1 MDVTTTSQQTHE
13 YDLLA
18 QLALCGQNGVTDL
31 DLALFTQYVV
41 DLLQRYVPC
50 PWGLFVVVENGTVHT
65 QASWG
70 LSHEEEA
77 QLLQGNGSKS
87 YTDEQY
93 YLLRVGTEELGYLLL
108 ATNNEL
114 PGTFYNAL
122 AAQLS
127 LLLFTQRHSA
137 KRRQVAAP
145 IGAPPARRQV
155 DLKHLLVMSQQLS
168 TKVSLYEIFDTLV
181 GVVQNLVDCTGIQI
195 CTYDPSSQVL
205 SMVRQFGMYRTG
217 EWSGHTLTAWLVQ
230 ERHVLRLNDV
240 HHDHLP
246 GFDLQMTFSKAPA
259 IRSYLGLPFSV
270 DNELACTLELVSD
283 QPDVF
288 SAEHEQLLLIAG
300 FLATRVFVGT
310 QQTRQAEEQL
320 QLRIQQLRALQ
331 RVSSQL
337 TMTLYRDEILAFVL
351 EQALRATQASHGLIV
366 LRELDSSHDSI
377 WLQSYMIVTAAG
389 YNDADRD
396 HLLHRRIDERFMTI
410 RAALQRGEP
419 EVSTTLSG
427 AERAATRCVDAQT
440 ALSMPIFYEG
450 GVFGAVL
457 LLAPQSPAFDP
468 EVIEFMRA
476 LANQTALAIGNAQR
490 YTEQVNQLR
499 LLQQRESMLR
509 SVLEIGQA
517 LRADRSLGDLLEQ
530 IGYSVIETANFRSV
544 IFRLIDRENPEVLHV
559 VAGAGIPLNELDRI
573 AQTTCPI
580 AFVQRCQD
588 PRFRIGRSFFVPT
601 EVAPLVEQGFDVSAF
616 SYTGYDLS
624 RTVDVSAAT
633 VPDMID
639 LDTYDT
645 ELITRKDW
653 QPKDRLLVPLNSTDD
668 RLLGLM
674 EVSDPINRQRPTMRT
689 TELLEILADQAA
701 IAIENNYLLREARS
715 TAEQMTILFQ
725 VGVAAA
731 STVDLDILLKRVY
744 QQIVNYKGTPSYFF
758 VTSYL
763 PQRDQMRFELFME
776 HGKVVQRLHKTVV
789 PKTGMTGWII
799 DHRQPLL
806 IRDLN
811 VEQATLPVTPVFR
824 GKQEIRSWLGV
835 PLRIQ
840 NRVLGVLSVQEV
852 VPNAFSERDTQFFT
866 VLANQL
872 AIAIEN
878 LGLFQER
885 ERRLAELDVINQI
898 GSITSSTL
906 DLTQMLRQI
915 YDCLTAFLP
924 IDIFHAYIYHAVSN
938 EISLFLEGY
947 HGTHTIHTRSHPPVP
962 NSLVERIIQMR
973 QPLVFENLVA
983 EQLDAGLNPYPLVGS
998 IEIQPASWMG
1008 VPLLVGDGEVVG
1020 AIVIQNCLPDLYG
1033 ERELAFLNTVA
1044 NQIALGVHNARLFA
1058 ESEQQVLKLKLLNRV
1073 SSVAAATLEME
1084 RIHAAMIDAMV
1095 QVTGADQARMVLYDR
1110 QRGVASIVAEYQPT
1124 DIPASLTIPLVDN
1137 PVIDWLDQHLCPLMA
1152 FDAQVDP
1159 LFVRSHAVFRE
1170 LNIVSIALI
1179 PLIMGGEVIGCVGLD
1194 FVQQQTH
1201 LSPQN
1206 LELCQTIANQTV
1218 TAIENARLFAEAQ
1231 ANARALQVKVGELS
1245 TLLEAARI
1253 LSSLLRPDE
1262 VLQNLMDLVRR
1273 QLDVTTAALWSISS
1287 DNVLTPTAMD
1297 GIPAEVGYVM
1307 QVPIGMGMTGQV
1319 AATKMPLVI
1328 NDVEAYGHS
1337 LYPEFNRS
1345 HGLTSYMGVPVV
1357 SREQTIGV
1365 LSVMTTAHRTFSADE
1380 VRLLSGLAD
1389 QAAIALENA
1398 RLFQDR
1404 ERRISELMSI
1414 NKTSAAVTAT
1424 LNLDDLLLELHR
1436 GISEIID
1443 VSTSFVGL
1451 YDEQTHMLSYPI
1463 AYDRGSQVYLESMPL
1478 SHDLSGWVIRHHQ
1491 SLLLHSVEQVR
1502 TMGLDVERERIGGDS
1517 TGQSFLIVPI
1527 ISSDR
1532 VLGVI
1537 NIQSYEPHAFDED
1550 DLRFVHTI
1558 ANQAAVAINN
1568 ARLFS
1573 ERGRRIQELATF
1585 NEIGQALSATV
1596 SFEELTTLIY
1606 RQTSRLLDTTN
1617 FYMALLDE
1625 VHHEITFPLFY
1636 EEGQSRQIPPSRD
1649 DNSLTRY
1656 VIRTRETLLLQEP
1669 GLHAQLAALNI
1680 DPLDTERI
1688 PRAWLGVPMIVADKV
1703 VGVISIQDYEHE
1715 HAYGPEDI
1723 RLLATIASWAAIAIE
1738 NARLIAE
1745 SRQNVRELT
1754 ALYDVSVKL
1763 SGTLDAET
1771 IQHMVAQAA
1780 LDLLDVEVSAVVS
1793 YDTMGRILDPVLA
1806 YRTMPDTS
1814 WYQTVIHDHLTM
1826 QLLQTEQPLAISDL
1840 GQTDLRLVAEQCD
1853 IRGVLGVAL
1862 GTRDIRIGAIWV
1874 GTRMPHEWIDHQISL
1889 LLILANQAGQALKSA
1904 QLFDQ
1909 VSNLAADL
1917 ERRVVER
1924 TAALEAA
1931 NNQII
1936 QEKERLEVVHE
1947 ITLALT
1953 ETLDLTEIINRA
1965 LEMSSIYLGVSRGSI
1980 MLREQQ
1986 SGDLVCR
1993 AVLQDQG
2000 VVRSASQLITF
2011 TMGGGLAGWVM
2022 RNQEPAHIDDVRLDK
2037 RWIVEEGRADDVRS
2051 VVAVPLMTRDVTLG
2065 VLILTSPVIGYF
2077 TEGQVRLLGTIANE
2091 VAIAINNATLYGY
2104 ITEMASRLADLLEQ
2118 QREETSKSRAILQS
2132 VSEGVIVLD
2141 EDQRIAL
2148 FNPAAENVLGI
2159 PARDVLD
2166 RPMVLLMSHG
2176 QSDVKRKRARMI
2188 YQGLQEGLARAAEQK
2203 QGLYSMSLELSDPQQ
2218 TIAVNF
2224 APVIGPD
2231 ERRYGDVAVLRD
2243 VTREIEADRAKRE
2256 FISKVSHELRT
2267 PLTAIKGH
2275 VDLLLLG
2282 TLGTL
2287 NENQI
2292 SCLTVAKNNSNRL
2305 RDLIED
2311 ILDISRIE
2319 SGKIKLHFKQVDL
2332 RLVINDVVQSLQLET
2347 ERQQMTVKI
2356 EIEDRVPLVT
2366 ADQKRLT
2373 QVVFNLFSNAV
2384 KYTYAQGQIWIR
2396 VFLNPAN
2403 MVQVEVED
2411 TGVGMSPEQ
2420 CAKLFRPFYRADNPL
2435 RDAVGGTGLGLSIAK
2450 SLVEQHGGQ
2459 MWVTSAL
2466 GKGSTFSFIIPLE
2479 QPEIADT
2486 GDGDDV

>member
-1 MDVTTTSQQTHE
+1 MDVTTTSHQTHE
-13 YDLLA
+13 WDLLA

-50 PWGLFVVVENGTVHT
+50 PWGLFVVVENGTVQT

-77 QLLQGNGSKS
+77 QLLQDNGSKS
-87 YTDEQY
+87 YVDEQY
-93 YLLRVGTEELGYLLL
+93 YLLRVGAEEVGYLLL
-108 ATNNEL
+108 ATNNEV
-114 PGTFYNAL
+114 PTTFYNAL
-122 AAQLS
+122 AAQLG
-127 LLLFTQRHSA
+127 LLLFTQRHNA
-137 KRRQVAAP
+137 QRRQATTAIV
-145 IGAPPARRQV
+145 APPVRRQV
-155 DLKHLLVMSQQLS
+155 DLEQLVVMSQRLS
-168 TKVSLYEIFDTLV
+168 AKVSPNEIFDTLL
-181 GVVQNLVDCTGIQI
+181 VVTRNLVDCTGIQM
-195 CTYDPSSQVL
+195 CTYDPSSQAL
-205 SMVRQFGMYRTG
+205 SMVRQMGVYSTG
-217 EWSGHTLTAWLVQ
+217 EWSGHTLTTWLVR
-230 ERHVLRLNDV
+230 ERQVLRLDDV
-240 HHDHLP
+240 HHDHLR
-246 GFDLQMTFSKAPA
+246 GFDLQMVFSEMPA
-259 IRSYLGLPFSV
+259 IRSYLGFPFSV
-270 DNELACTLELVSD
+270 DAELAGTLELVSD
-283 QPDVF
+283 QAGAF
-288 SAEHEQLLLIAG
+288 STEQEQLLVIAG
-300 FLATRVFVGT
+300 LLAARAFVDT
-310 QQTRQAEEQL
+310 QRAEQAEDHL

-337 TMTLYRDEILAFVL
+337 TMTLYREEILDFVL
-351 EQALRATQASHGLIV
+351 EQALRVTQANHGLIV
-366 LRELDSSHDSI
+366 LHELNSAQNST
-377 WLQSYMIVTAAG
+377 WLQSYMIVTTAG
-389 YNDADRD
+389 YSEADREY
-396 HLLHRRIDERFMTI
+396 LLHHQIDERFITTL
-410 RAALQRGEP
+410 AALQRGEP
-419 EVSTTLSG
+419 KLSAIVSDV
-427 AERAATRCVDAQT
+427 ERDATRCIDAQA
-440 ALSMPIFYEG
+440 ALAMPIFYEG

-457 LLAPQSPAFDP
+457 LLAPQSPGFDH
-468 EVIEFMRA
+468 EVTEFVRA

-490 YTEQVNQLR
+490 YTDQVNQLR

-544 IFRLIDRENPEVLHV
+544 IFRLIDRENPDVLHA

-573 AQTTCPI
+573 AQATCPME
-580 AFVQRCQD
+580 FVQRCLD
-588 PRFRIGRSFFVPT
+588 PRFQIGRSFFVPT
-601 EVAPLVEQGFDVSAF
+601 EIAIVVERGFDVQPF
-616 SYTGYDLS
+616 SYAGYDLS
-624 RTVDVSAAT
+624 RTADVAAADGAT
-633 VPDMID
+633 MVD
-639 LDTYDT
+639 LDTYDA
-645 ELITRKDW
+645 EVITRKEW

-668 RLLGLM
+668 RLLGVM
-674 EVSDPINRQRPTMRT
+674 EVSDPINRQRPTLRT

-701 IAIENNYLLREARS
+701 LAIENNYLLREARS

-731 STVDLDILLKRVY
+731 STVDLDVLLQRVY
-744 QQIVNYKGTPSYFF
+744 QQIVSYKGMPSYFF
-758 VTSYL
+758 VISYL
-763 PQRDQMRFELFME
+763 PQREQMRFELFME
-776 HGKVVQRLHKTVV
+776 HGKVAQRLHKTIV

-799 DHRQPLL
+799 DHGQPLL
-806 IRDLN
+806 IRDLEA
-811 VEQATLPVTPVFR
+811 EQATLPVAPVFR

-898 GSITSSTL
+898 GNITSSTL
-906 DLTQMLRQI
+906 DLNQMLRQI
-915 YDCLTAFLP
+915 YYCLAAFLP
-924 IDIFHAYIYHAVSN
+924 IDIFNIYIYHAVSN

-947 HGTHTIHTRSHPPVP
+947 QGTTNIHTRSHPPVRG
-962 NSLVERIIQMR
+962 SLVERVIQTR

-983 EQLDAGLNPYPLVGS
+983 EQLDAGFNPYPLVGS

-1020 AIVIQNCLPDLYG
+1020 AIVIQNYLPDLYG
-1033 ERELAFLNTVA
+1033 ERELVFLNTVA

-1073 SSVAAATLEME
+1073 SSAAAATLETE
-1084 RIHAAMIDAMV
+1084 RIHTAMIDAMV
-1095 QVTGADQARMVLYDR
+1095 QVTGADQARMVIYDR
-1110 QRGVASIVAEYQPT
+1110 QHGVAPIVAEYLST
-1124 DIPASLTIPLVDN
+1124 DVPDSVTIPLVDN
-1137 PVIDWLDQHLCPLMA
+1137 PAIDWLDQHLCPLMVL
-1152 FDAQVDP
+1152 DAQHDP

-1170 LNIVSIALI
+1170 LNIISIALI

-1231 ANARALQVKVGELS
+1231 TNARALQVKVGELS

-1253 LSSLLRPDE
+1253 LSSLLRPNE
-1262 VLQNLMDLVRR
+1262 VLENLMDLVRR
-1273 QLDVTTAALWSISS
+1273 QLNVTTAALWSIGS

-1307 QVPIGMGMTGQV
+1307 QVPISQGMTGQV
-1319 AATKMPLVI
+1319 AATNMPLVI
-1328 NDVEAYGHS
+1328 NDVEAYGNS
-1337 LYPEFNRS
+1337 LYPEFNRN

-1357 SREQTIGV
+1357 SREQIIGV
-1365 LSVMTTAHRTFSADE
+1365 LSVMTTAYRAFSADE

-1414 NKTSAAVTAT
+1414 NKISAAVTAR

-1443 VSTSFVGL
+1443 VSTSFIGL
-1451 YDEQTHMLSYPI
+1451 YDEQTHILSYPI
-1463 AYDRGSQVYLESMPL
+1463 AYDQGHQVYLEPMPL
-1478 SHDLSGWVIRHHQ
+1478 PPELSGWVIRNHQ
-1491 SLLLHSVEQVR
+1491 PLLLHSVEQVR
-1502 TMGLDVERERIGGDS
+1502 DRGLDLERERIGAES
-1517 TGQSFLIVPI
+1517 TEQSFLIVPI

-1537 NIQSYEPHAFDED
+1537 NIQSYEPHAFNED
-1550 DLRFVHTI
+1550 DLRFVRTI

-1568 ARLFS
+1568 ARLFT
-1573 ERGRRIQELATF
+1573 ERGRRIEELATF

-1625 VHHEITFPLFY
+1625 AHNEITFPLFY
-1636 EEGQSRQIPPSRD
+1636 EEGQSRQMPPVRD

-1656 VIRTRETLLLQEP
+1656 VIHTRETLLLQEP

-1680 DPLDTERI
+1680 DPLDTERM

-1703 VGVISIQDYEHE
+1703 VGVIGIQDYEHE
-1715 HAYGPEDI
+1715 HAYGPDDI
-1723 RLLATIASWAAIAIE
+1723 RLLATIASWAAIALE

-1771 IQHMVAQAA
+1771 LQHMVAQAA
-1780 LDLLDVEVSAVVS
+1780 LDLLDVEVSAMMG
-1793 YDTMGRILDPVLA
+1793 YDAMGQLLDPVLA
-1806 YRTMPDTS
+1806 DRNVPHTS
-1814 WYQTVIHDHLTM
+1814 WYQTIIDDHLTM
-1826 QLLQTEQPLAISDL
+1826 QLLQTEQPLAI
-1840 GQTDLRLVAEQCD
+1840 TDLRETDLSLFAGECD

-1862 GTRDIRIGAIWV
+1862 GTRDMRIGAIWV
-1874 GTRMPHEWIDHQISL
+1874 GTRLPHEWTDHQVSL

-1931 NNQII
+1931 NNQIV

-1965 LEMSSIYLGVSRGSI
+1965 LEMSSTYLGVARGSI

-2011 TMGGGLAGWVM
+2011 TTGGGLSGWVI

-2051 VVAVPLMTRDVTLG
+2051 VVAVPLMTRDATLG

-2148 FNPAAENVLGI
+2148 FNPAAESVLGI

-2166 RPMVLLMSHG
+2166 RPMVLLAVQG
-2176 QSDVKRKRARMI
+2176 QSEVKRKRAYMI
-2188 YQGLQEGLARAAEQK
+2188 HQGLQEGLTRAAEQK
-2203 QGLYSMSLELSDPQQ
+2203 QGIYSMSLELPDPQQ

-2224 APVIGPD
+2224 APVVGPD

-2287 NENQI
+2287 NESQM
-2292 SCLTVAKNNSNRL
+2292 SCLTIAKNNANRL

-2319 SGKIKLHFKQVDL
+2319 SGKIKLYFKQIDI
-2332 RLVINDVVQSLQLET
+2332 RTVIHDVVQSLHLEA
-2347 ERQQMTVKI
+2347 ERQQMTVEI
-2356 EIEDRVPLVT
+2356 EIEDQLPPVM

-2384 KYTYAQGQIWIR
+2384 KYTYAQGRIWIR

-2459 MWVTSAL
+2459 MWVTSEL

-2479 QPEIADT
+2479 RPEITDAV
-2486 GDGDDV
+2486 DGDDV

>member
-1 MDVTTTSQQTHE
+1 MDVTTISHQTHE
-13 YDLLA
+13 WDLLA

-31 DLALFTQYVV
+31 DLALFTQYVIN
-41 DLLQRYVPC
+41 LLQRYVPC
-50 PWGLFVVVENGTVHT
+50 PWGLFVVVENGTIHT

-70 LSHEEEA
+70 LSREEEG
-77 QLLQGNGSKS
+77 QLLQRNGSKL
-87 YTDEQY
+87 YADEQY
-93 YLLRVGTEELGYLLL
+93 YPLRVGAEELGYLLL
-108 ATNNEL
+108 ATNNEVQ
-114 PGTFYNAL
+114 PTFYNAL

-127 LLLFTQRHSA
+127 LLLFTQRHTA
-137 KRRQVAAP
+137 KRRQAATP
-145 IGAPPARRQV
+145 DVDTPTRQQV
-155 DLKHLLVMSQQLS
+155 DLEPLLVMSQQLS
-168 TKVSLYEIFDTLV
+168 AKVSLNEIFDTLLMV
-181 GVVQNLVDCTGIQI
+181 AQNLVDCTGIQI
-195 CTYDPSSQVL
+195 CTYVPSAQALSVVCQVGVYTTEKWAGQQL
-205 SMVRQFGMYRTG
+205 S
-217 EWSGHTLTAWLVQ
+217 AWLLQ
-230 ERHVLRLNDV
+230 ERHMLRLNDV
-240 HHDHLP
+240 HHDHVP
-246 GFDLQMTFSKAPA
+246 NVDLQTVFAEMHA
-259 IRSYLGLPFSV
+259 IRSYLGFPLRV
-270 DNELACTLELVSD
+270 DDELAGTLELVSD
-283 QPDVF
+283 QVGAF
-288 SAEHEQLLLIAG
+288 SAEDEQLLWIAG
-300 FLATRVFVGT
+300 LLAARAIIGV
-310 QQTRQAEEQL
+310 RQAEQAEEHL
-320 QLRIQQLRALQ
+320 HLRIQQLRALQ

-337 TMTLYRDEILAFVL
+337 TMTLYQEEILAFVL
-351 EQALRATQASHGLIV
+351 EQALRATYASHGLIV
-366 LRELDSSHDSI
+366 LRERDVAQDSS
-377 WLQSYMIVTAAG
+377 WLQSYLIVTTAG
-389 YNDADRD
+389 YSEADAE
-396 HLLHRRIDERFMTI
+396 HLLHHQIDERFTTTL
-410 RAALQRGEP
+410 AALQRGEP
-419 EVSTTLSG
+419 EVSVSLSD
-427 AERAATRCVDAQT
+427 AERDATRCGDAQA
-440 ALSMPIFYEG
+440 ALAVPIFYEG
-450 GVFGAVL
+450 GVFGAIL
-457 LLAPQSPAFDP
+457 LLAPQSSGFDQ
-468 EVIEFMRA
+468 EVTEFVRA

-499 LLQQRESMLR
+499 LLQQRESILR

-544 IFRLIDRENPEVLHV
+544 IFWLIDRENPDALHA

-573 AQTTCPI
+573 ARSMFPMEF
-580 AFVQRCQD
+580 AQRCLD

-601 EVAPLVEQGFDVSAF
+601 EVAPLVERNLDVRPF
-616 SYTGYDLS
+616 SYAGYDLS
-624 RTVDVSAAT
+624 Q
-633 VPDMID
+633 VPDGPAEDIATIVD
-639 LDTYDT
+639 LDTYDV
-645 ELITRKDW
+645 EVITRTEW
-653 QPKDRLLVPLNSTDD
+653 QYKDRLFVPLNSTDD
-668 RLLGLM
+668 RLLGIM
-674 EVSDPINRQRPTMRT
+674 EVCDPINRQRPTVRT

-701 IAIENNYLLREARS
+701 LAIENNYLLREARS
-715 TAEQMTILFQ
+715 TAEQMTILFR

-731 STVDLDILLKRVY
+731 STVDLDVLLKQVY
-744 QQIVNYKGTPSYFF
+744 QQIVSYKGMPSYFF
-758 VTSYL
+758 VASYL
-763 PQRDQMRFELFME
+763 PQREQMRFELFME
-776 HGKVVQRLHKTVV
+776 QGKVAQRLHKKVV
-789 PKTGMTGWII
+789 SKTGMTGWII
-799 DHRQPLL
+799 DHGQPLL
-806 IRDLN
+806 IRDLE
-811 VEQATLPVTPVFR
+811 VERDILPVAPVFR
-824 GKQEIRSWLGV
+824 GNQQIRSWLGV

-840 NRVLGVLSVQEV
+840 NRILGVLSVQEV

-885 ERRLAELDVINQI
+885 ERRLAELDVINRI
-898 GSITSSTL
+898 GNITSSTL
-906 DLTQMLRQI
+906 DLHQMLRQI
-915 YDCLTAFLP
+915 YDCLAAFLP
-924 IDIFHAYIYHAVSN
+924 IDIFNAYIYHTLSN

-947 HGTHTIHTRSHPPVP
+947 QGTCTIHTRPHPPLRG
-962 NSLVERIIQMR
+962 SLVERIIQTR
-973 QPLVFENLVA
+973 QPLVFANLVA
-983 EQLDAGLNPYPLVGS
+983 EQLDAGFNPYPLVGS
-998 IEIQPASWMG
+998 IEIQPASWLG

-1020 AIVIQNCLPDLYG
+1020 AIVIQNYVPDLYG
-1033 ERELAFLNTVA
+1033 ERELVFLNTVA

-1073 SSVAAATLEME
+1073 SSAAAATLEPE
-1084 RIHAAMIDAMV
+1084 QIHTAMIDAMV
-1095 QVTGADQARMVLYDR
+1095 QVTGADQARMVIYDR
-1110 QRGVASIVAEYQPT
+1110 QRGVAPIVAEYLKT
-1124 DIPASLTIPLVDN
+1124 DVPNTVTIPLIDN
-1137 PVIDWLDQHLCPLMA
+1137 PVIDWLDQHLCPLMVS
-1152 FDAQVDP
+1152 DAQKDP
-1159 LFVRSHAVFRE
+1159 LFVRSHAVFQQ

-1179 PLIMGGEVIGCVGLD
+1179 PLIIGGEVIGCVGLD

-1206 LELCQTIANQTV
+1206 LELCQTIANQAV

-1253 LSSLLRPDE
+1253 LSSLLQPNE
-1262 VLQNLMDLVRR
+1262 VLKNLMDLVRR
-1273 QLDVTTAALWSISS
+1273 QLNVTTAALWSIGS
-1287 DNVLTPTAMD
+1287 DNMLTPTAMD
-1297 GIPAEVGYVM
+1297 GIPAEIGYVM
-1307 QVPIGMGMTGQV
+1307 RVPIGQGITGHV
-1319 AATKMPLVI
+1319 AATNMPLVI
-1328 NDVEAYGHS
+1328 NDVEAYGNS

-1365 LSVMTTAHRTFSADE
+1365 LSVMTTAYRAFSADE

-1398 RLFQDR
+1398 RLFQER

-1414 NKTSAAVTAT
+1414 NKISAAVTAR

-1443 VSTSFVGL
+1443 VSTSFIGL

-1463 AYDRGSQVYLESMPL
+1463 AYDRGHQVCLVPTPL
-1478 SHDLSGWVIRHHQ
+1478 SQELSDWVLRNHQ
-1491 SLLLHSVEQVR
+1491 PLLLHSVEQVR
-1502 TMGLDVERERIGGDS
+1502 NMGLDLERERIGAES
-1517 TGQSFLIVPI
+1517 TEQSFLIVPI
-1527 ISSDR
+1527 MSSDR

-1537 NIQSYEPHAFDED
+1537 NIQSYESHAFDED

-1568 ARLFS
+1568 ARLFQ
-1573 ERGRRIQELATF
+1573 ERGRRIEELATF

-1625 VHHEITFPLFY
+1625 AHNEIFFPLFY
-1636 EEGQSRQIPPSRD
+1636 EEGQSRQMPSSRD

-1669 GLHAQLAALNI
+1669 GMHAQLAALNI
-1680 DPLDTERI
+1680 DPFPTERI

-1715 HAYGPEDI
+1715 HAYGPDEI
-1723 RLLATIASWAAIAIE
+1723 RLLATIASWAAIALE

-1763 SGTLDAET
+1763 SGTLDMET

-1780 LDLLDVEVSAVVS
+1780 LDLLDVEVSAVTG
-1793 YDTMGRILDPVLA
+1793 YDAMGQLLKPVMA
-1806 YRTMPDTS
+1806 DRNVTHTS
-1814 WYQTVIHDHLTM
+1814 WYQTIINEHLMM
-1826 QLLQTEQPLAISDL
+1826 QLLQTEQPLAI
-1840 GQTDLRLVAEQCD
+1840 TDLYETDPHLFEGQWD
-1853 IRGVLGVAL
+1853 IRGVLGVTL
-1862 GTRDIRIGAIWV
+1862 GTRDTRIGAIWV
-1874 GTRMPHEWIDHQISL
+1874 GTRLPHEWTEHQVSL

-1909 VSNLAADL
+1909 VRNLAADL
-1917 ERRVVER
+1917 ERRVIER

-1965 LEMSSIYLGVSRGSI
+1965 LEMSSNYLGVSRGSI

-1986 SGDLVCR
+1986 TGDLVCR

-2000 VVRSASQLITF
+2000 VVRSASQLISF
-2011 TMGGGLAGWVM
+2011 TEGGGLAAWVI

-2037 RWIVEEGRADDVRS
+2037 RWIVEQGRADDVRS
-2051 VVAVPLMTRDVTLG
+2051 VVAVPLMTRDATLG

-2077 TEGQVRLLGTIANE
+2077 TEGQVRLLATIANE

-2118 QREETSKSRAILQS
+2118 QREEASKSRAILQS

-2148 FNPAAENVLGI
+2148 FNPAAESVLGI

-2166 RPMVLLMSHG
+2166 RPMVLLASQG
-2176 QSDVKRKRARMI
+2176 QSEVKRKRARMI
-2188 YQGLQEGLARAAEQK
+2188 YQGLQEGLSRAAEQK
-2203 QGLYSMSLELSDPQQ
+2203 HGIYSMSLELSDPQQ

-2224 APVIGPD
+2224 APVVGPD
-2231 ERRYGDVAVLRD
+2231 ERRYGDVAVLHD

-2282 TLGTL
+2282 TLGPL
-2287 NENQI
+2287 NESQK

-2319 SGKIKLHFKQVDL
+2319 SGKIKLEFRQVDI
-2332 RLVINDVVQSLQLET
+2332 RMVINDVVQSLKLEA
-2347 ERQQMTVKI
+2347 ERQQMTV
-2356 EIEDRVPLVT
+2356 EIEVEDQLPPVI

-2384 KYTYAQGQIWIR
+2384 KYTYAQGRIWIR
-2396 VFLNPAN
+2396 AFLNPAN

-2459 MWVTSAL
+2459 MWVTSEL

-2479 QPEIADT
+2479 QPEIPT
-2486 GDGDDV
+2486 PVDGDDV

>member
-1 MDVTTTSQQTHE
+1 MDVTTTSHQTHE
-13 YDLLA
+13 WDLLA

-50 PWGLFVVVENGTVHT
+50 PWGLFVVVENGTVRT

-77 QLLQGNGSKS
+77 QLLHGNGSKS
-87 YTDEQY
+87 YADEQY
-93 YLLRVGTEELGYLLL
+93 YLLRVGAEEVGYLLL
-108 ATNNEL
+108 ATNNEV
-114 PGTFYNAL
+114 PATFYTAL
-122 AAQLS
+122 AAQLG
-127 LLLFTQRHSA
+127 LLLFTQRHNA
-137 KRRQVAAP
+137 QRRQNTTPSV
-145 IGAPPARRQV
+145 APPVPRQV
-155 DLKHLLVMSQQLS
+155 DQEQLLVMSQQLS
-168 TKVSLYEIFDTLV
+168 AKVSPNEIFDTLLV
-181 GVVQNLVDCTGIQI
+181 IARNLVDCTGIQI
-195 CTYDPSSQVL
+195 CTYDL
-205 SMVRQFGMYRTG
+205 SAQALTIVCQMGVYSTG
-217 EWSGHTLTAWLVQ
+217 EWSSQRVTTWLVR
-230 ERHVLRLNDV
+230 EGHGLRLNDV

-246 GFDLQMTFSKAPA
+246 GVDLQWIFAETPA
-259 IRSYLGLPFSV
+259 IRSYLGLPFRI
-270 DNELACTLELVSD
+270 DDELAVTLELVSD
-283 QPDVF
+283 QTRAF
-288 SAEHEQLLLIAG
+288 SAEQEHLLLTVG
-300 FLATRVFVGT
+300 LLAARAFVST
-310 QQTRQAEEQL
+310 QRAEEAEEQL
-320 QLRIQQLRALQ
+320 QLRIQQLRAIQ

-337 TMTLYRDEILAFVL
+337 TMTLYREEILDFVL
-351 EQALRATQASHGLIV
+351 EQALRATQASHGV
-366 LRELDSSHDSI
+366 LVLQAFDSTQDST
-377 WLQSYMIVTAAG
+377 WLQSYRIVTTAG
-389 YNDADRD
+389 YSEVDKEQ
-396 HLLHRRIDERFMTI
+396 LLYQQIDERFITTL
-410 RAALQRGEP
+410 AALQRGEP
-419 EVSTTLSG
+419 KLSPILSN
-427 AERAATRCVDAQT
+427 AERDATRCVDAQA
-440 ALSMPIFYEG
+440 ALAMPIFYEG
-450 GVFGAVL
+450 GVFGAIL
-457 LLAPQSPAFDP
+457 LLAPQSPGFDQ
-468 EVIEFMRA
+468 EVTEFVRA

-490 YTEQVNQLR
+490 YTEQINQLR

-544 IFRLIDRENPEVLHV
+544 IFRLIDREKPDVLHA

-573 AQTTCPI
+573 AQATCPME
-580 AFVQRCQD
+580 FVQRCLD
-588 PRFRIGRSFFVPT
+588 PRFQIGRTFFVPT
-601 EVAPLVEQGFDVSAF
+601 EVAPLVEQNLDVQSF
-616 SYTGYDLS
+616 SYAGYDLG
-624 RTVDVSAAT
+624 RTTDVHPSDVAT
-633 VPDMID
+633 VVD
-639 LDTYDT
+639 LDTYDAA
-645 ELITRKDW
+645 LIVRKEW

-668 RLLGLM
+668 RLLGVM

-744 QQIVNYKGTPSYFF
+744 QQIVSYKGMPSYFF
-758 VTSYL
+758 VASYL
-763 PQRDQMRFELFME
+763 PQREQMRFELFME
-776 HGKVVQRLHKTVV
+776 HGKMVRRLHKTIV

-799 DHRQPLL
+799 DHGQPLL
-806 IRDLN
+806 IRDLEA
-811 VEQATLPVTPVFR
+811 EQATLPVAPVFR

-840 NRVLGVLSVQEV
+840 NRILGVLSVQEV
-852 VPNAFSERDTQFFT
+852 VPHAFSERDTQFFT

-898 GSITSSTL
+898 GNITSSTL
-906 DLTQMLRQI
+906 DLHQMLSQI
-915 YDCLTAFLP
+915 YSCLTAFLP
-924 IDIFHAYIYHAVSN
+924 IDILNIYIYHTVSN

-947 HGTHTIHTRSHPPVP
+947 QGTYEIRTRSHPPVRG
-962 NSLVERIIQMR
+962 SLVERIIQTR

-983 EQLDAGLNPYPLVGS
+983 EQVDAGLNPYPLVGS

-1020 AIVIQNCLPDLYG
+1020 VIVIQNYLPDLYG
-1033 ERELAFLNTVA
+1033 EREMAFLNTVA

-1073 SSVAAATLEME
+1073 SSAAAATLEME
-1084 RIHAAMIDAMV
+1084 QIYTAMIDAMV
-1095 QVTGADQARMVLYDR
+1095 QVTGADQARMVIYDR
-1110 QRGVASIVAEYQPT
+1110 QRGVAPIVAEYQAT
-1124 DIPASLTIPLVDN
+1124 DIPDSVTIPLVDN
-1137 PVIDWLDQHLCPLMA
+1137 PSVDWLDQHLCPLMA
-1152 FDAQVDP
+1152 FDAQHDP
-1159 LFVRSHAVFRE
+1159 LFARSHAVFRE
-1170 LNIVSIALI
+1170 LNILSIALI

-1194 FVQQQTH
+1194 FVQQQAH

-1218 TAIENARLFAEAQ
+1218 TAIENARLFTEAQ

-1253 LSSLLRPDE
+1253 LSSLLQPNE
-1262 VLQNLMDLVRR
+1262 VLENLMDLVRR
-1273 QLDVTTAALWSISS
+1273 QLNVTTAALWSIGS

-1307 QVPIGMGMTGQV
+1307 QVPIGQGMTGQV
-1319 AATKMPLVI
+1319 AATNMPLVI
-1328 NDVEAYGHS
+1328 DDVEAYGNS

-1357 SREQTIGV
+1357 SREQIIGV
-1365 LSVMTTAHRTFSADE
+1365 LSVMTTAYRAFSADE

-1404 ERRISELMSI
+1404 ERRINELMSI
-1414 NKTSAAVTAT
+1414 NKISAAVTAR

-1443 VSTSFVGL
+1443 VSTSFIGL

-1463 AYDRGSQVYLESMPL
+1463 AYDQGRQVDREPMSLPQE
-1478 SHDLSGWVIRHHQ
+1478 LSGWVIRNHQ
-1491 SLLLHSVEQVR
+1491 PLLLHSLEQVR
-1502 TMGLDVERERIGGDS
+1502 DMGLDLERGGIAPES
-1517 TGQSFLIVPI
+1517 TEHSFLIVPI
-1527 ISSDR
+1527 MSSDR

-1537 NIQSYEPHAFDED
+1537 SIQSYEPRAFNED
-1550 DLRFVHTI
+1550 DLRFVRTI

-1568 ARLFS
+1568 ARLFT
-1573 ERGRRIQELATF
+1573 ERGRRIEELATF

-1596 SFEELTTLIY
+1596 SFEELTSLIY

-1617 FYMALLDE
+1617 FYIALLDE

-1636 EEGQSRQIPPSRD
+1636 EAGQSRQVPPASD

-1656 VIRTRETLLLQEP
+1656 VLHTRETLLLQGLE
-1669 GLHAQLAALNI
+1669 LHAQVAALNI
-1680 DPLDTERI
+1680 DLLDTERM

-1703 VGVISIQDYEHE
+1703 IGVIGIQDYEHE
-1715 HAYGPEDI
+1715 HAYGPDDI
-1723 RLLATIASWAAIAIE
+1723 RLLSTIASWAAIALE

-1763 SGTLDAET
+1763 SGTLDVET

-1780 LDLLDVEVSAVVS
+1780 LDLLDVEVSAVIG
-1793 YDTMGRILDPVLA
+1793 YDSMGQFLDPILA
-1806 YRTMPDTS
+1806 NRNVPHTS
-1814 WYQTVIHDHLTM
+1814 WYQTIMNDHLTM
-1826 QLLQTEQPLAISDL
+1826 QLLQTEQPLAITDL
-1840 GQTDLRLVAEQCD
+1840 HQTDLNLVAGECD
-1853 IRGVLGVAL
+1853 IQGVLGVAL
-1862 GTRDIRIGAIWV
+1862 GTRDVRIGAIWV
-1874 GTRMPHEWIDHQISL
+1874 GTRMPHEWTDHQVSL

-1965 LEMSSIYLGVSRGSI
+1965 LEMSSTYLGVARGSI

-2011 TMGGGLAGWVM
+2011 TMGGGLAGWVI

-2051 VVAVPLMTRDVTLG
+2051 VVAVPLMTRDATLG

-2148 FNPAAENVLGI
+2148 FNRAAENVLGI

-2166 RPMVLLMSHG
+2166 RPMVLLAAQG
-2176 QSDVKRKRARMI
+2176 QSEIKRKRARMI
-2188 YQGLQEGLARAAEQK
+2188 HQGLQEGLTRAAEQK
-2203 QGLYSMSLELSDPQQ
+2203 HGIYSMSLELPDPQQ

-2224 APVIGPD
+2224 APVVGPD

-2287 NENQI
+2287 NESQI

-2319 SGKIKLHFKQVDL
+2319 SGKIKLYFKQVDI
-2332 RLVINDVVQSLQLET
+2332 RLVINDVVQSLQLEA
-2347 ERQQMTVKI
+2347 ERQQMNVEV
-2356 EIEDRVPLVT
+2356 EIEDELPLVI

-2384 KYTYAQGQIWIR
+2384 KYTYAQGKIWIR
-2396 VFLNPAN
+2396 AFRNPAN
-2403 MVQVEVED
+2403 MIQVEVED

-2459 MWVTSAL
+2459 MWVTSEL
-2466 GKGSTFSFIIPLE
+2466 GKGSIFSFIIPLE
-2479 QPEIADT
+2479 QPEITDT
-2486 GDGDDV
+2486 VDGDEM